1 MGEVQATEESGVR
14 TGLRRADETL
24 FSVAG
29 LNICAEGCTPHLT
42 RRSQRRV
49 FGSTGQRGLYD
60 PMGRLLAEYV
70 VTNHVKAQVD
80 SEECF
85 DRAFATDSIWEQ
97 LWSKNRAA
105 DFVFGSP

>member
-1 MGEVQATEESGVR
+1 
-14 TGLRRADETL
+14 
-24 FSVAG
+24 
-29 LNICAEGCTPHLT
+29 
-42 RRSQRRV
+42 
-49 FGSTGQRGLYD
+49 
-60 PMGRLLAEYV
+60 MGRLLAEYV